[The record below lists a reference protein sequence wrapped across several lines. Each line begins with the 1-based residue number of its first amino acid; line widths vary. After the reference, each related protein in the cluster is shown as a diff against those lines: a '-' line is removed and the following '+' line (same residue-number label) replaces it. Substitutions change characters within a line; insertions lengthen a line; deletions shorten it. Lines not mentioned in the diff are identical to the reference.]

1 MSYLA
6 RSIRSSRAATLLTAR
21 RHAAVPATF
30 HTSSINR
37 AMSEADHRPL
47 TPAHKDDDKRSE
59 KIDTHKHDS
68 VGKAKSGEGEW
79 KPELASQSEQVA
91 QHENNDMSMKE
102 MQDMGAKKAE
112 DGKRPSG
119 SESSKKA

>member
-1 MSYLA
+1 MTPFDRPVSSPYKQATPPL
-6 RSIRSSRAATLLTAR
+6 IHRSS
-21 RHAAVPATF
+21 
-30 HTSSINR
+30 
-37 AMSEADHRPL
+37 D

-59 KIDTHKHDS
+59 KIDTHKQDS
-68 VGKAKSGEGEW
+68 VGKAKSGNGEW

-102 MQDMGAKKAE
+102 MQKMGADKADE
-112 DGKRPSG
+112 GKRPSG